1 MDNNTNSPAA
11 TVLLPYYLKLSQILL
26 GIGVFFYIMV
36 VGQSILIPLIFST
49 LFAIVLNPFVD
60 FLCKHRF
67 NRVLAIAVALFVGIV
82 LVFGI
87 MYFLSTQASIFT
99 KTFPQ
104 FKLKFNA
111 LLEEAIT
118 WVTTH
123 TSIERQ
129 KIDEWVVK
137 AQSDALQTGATY
149 LGHSLGTITNLLVV
163 VFLIPVYVFMI
174 LFYKP
179 LLLGFIAKVFPQS
192 RHGVVLEVLQ
202 QTKTLIQSYL
212 IGLLV
217 EAAIVAVLNSVGLM
231 VLGIQYAI
239 LLGVIGALLNM
250 IPYIGGVI
258 AIAMPMLI
266 AFATKTPTS
275 ALLVFIVYMVV
286 QFIDN
291 HYIVP
296 SIVASKVKIN
306 ALVSIVVVL
315 VGGALW
321 GVPGMFL
328 SIPITAI
335 VKVVFDR
342 IAPLK
347 PFGFLLGDDQPPIGK
362 ILFQIPTRKKKT
374 KPVVVE

>member
-1 MDNNTNSPAA
+1 M
-11 TVLLPYYLKLSQILL
+11 
-26 GIGVFFYIMV
+26 
-36 VGQSILIPLIFST
+36 
-49 LFAIVLNPFVD
+49 
-60 FLCKHRF
+60 RF
-67 NRVLAIAVALFVGIV
+67 NRVLAIATALFAAII
-82 LVFGI
+82 LVFGLI
-87 MYFLSTQASIFT
+87 YFLSTQASIFT

-104 FKLKFNA
+104 FKLKFGA
-111 LLEEAIT
+111 LLLEAT
-118 WVTTH
+118 NWVTTH
-123 TSIERQ
+123 TSIERE
-129 KIDEWVVK
+129 KIDEWIAK
-137 AQSDALQTGATY
+137 AQSDGLKTGAAY

-179 LLLGFIAKVFPQS
+179 LLLGFIAKVFPQKK
-192 RHGVVLEVLQ
+192 HGVVLEVLQ
-202 QTKTLIQSYL
+202 QSKSLIQSYL

-217 EAAIVAVLNSVGLM
+217 EACIVAVLNSGGLM
-231 VLGIQYAI
+231 ILGIQYAI

-250 IPYIGGVI
+250 IPCIGGVI
-258 AIAMPMLI
+258 AISMPMLI
-266 AFATKTPTS
+266 AFATKSPTS

-296 SIVASKVKIN
+296 AIVASKVKIN

-342 IAPLK
+342 VEPLR
-347 PFGFLLGDDQPPIGK
+347 PFGFFIG
-362 ILFQIPTRKKKT
+362 R
-374 KPVVVE
+374 